1 MRHWDRGLDYE
12 STYEYLLRHLKK
24 MLKLKKY
31 TAVCYDAI
39 LLTQLRNG
47 LRVSESVRAFKE
59 FINTKSIE
67 VTVTVSKKKRQ
78 RHD

>member
-12 STYEYLLRHLKK
+12 STYDYLLRHLKK

-31 TAVCYDAI
+31 TAACYDSI
-39 LLTQLRNG
+39 LLIQLRNG
-47 LRVSESVRAFKE
+47 LRISESIRAFKE

-78 RHD
+78 RHG

>member
-1 MRHWDRGLDYE
+1 VRHWDRGLDYE
-12 STYEYLLRHLKK
+12 STYNYLVRHMNR
-24 MLKLKKY
+24 MLKLHKF

-47 LRVSESVRAFKE
+47 LRVSEAVRAFKE
-59 FINTKSIE
+59 FISTKSIE